1 MKLTNLQRYI
11 PDDFFW
17 GDDIQY
23 FIDATG
29 KDWYKSLPKF
39 TKKYSLAIENDTGVI
54 RSISEDASRLY
65 PGGLTVVDVDSI
77 PDGCDIFGGWV
88 FDGEKVIP
96 RQYTNEELKRQ
107 AEEKKQTLNA
117 EAEAAIA
124 PLSRSVKLG
133 MSTAQET
140 SLLTEWERYSV
151 LLSRINTSKPL
162 EIVWPDKPDQQGLD

>member
-1 MKLTNLQRYI
+1 MKLINLQRYI
-11 PDDFFW
+11 PDEFFL

-88 FDGEKVIP
+88 FDGKKVIP
-96 RQYTNEELKRQ
+96 RTYAPEESQRQ
-107 AEEKKQTLNA
+107 AEEKKKTLNDHA
-117 EAEAAIA
+117 ESAIA
-124 PLSRSVKLG
+124 PLLRAVKLG
-133 MSTAQET
+133 MATDQET

-151 LLSRINTSKPL
+151 LLSRIDASKPL
-162 EIVWPDKPDQQGLD
+162 DIVWPEVPDNVA

>member
-1 MKLTNLQRYI
+1 MKLINLQRYI
-11 PDDFFW
+11 PDEFFL

-23 FIDATG
+23 FIDSTG

-88 FDGEKVIP
+88 FDGKKVIP
-96 RQYTNEELKRQ
+96 RVYEPEELQRQ
-107 AEEKKQTLNA
+107 AEAKKKTIIDD
-117 EAEAAIA
+117 AEAAIS
-124 PLSRSVKLG
+124 PLSRAVKLG
-133 MSTAQET
+133 MATAQET
-140 SLLTEWERYSV
+140 SMLTEWERYSV
-151 LLSRINTSKPL
+151 LLSRIDTSKPL
-162 EIVWPDKPDQQGLD
+162 EIVWPDKPDQ

>member
-1 MKLTNLQRYI
+1 MKLINLQRYI
-11 PDDFFW
+11 PDEFFW

-88 FDGEKVIP
+88 FDGKKVVP
-96 RQYTNEELKRQ
+96 RTYAPEELQRQ
-107 AEEKKQTLNA
+107 VEAKKQTLLADA
-117 EAEAAIA
+117 ETVIA
-124 PLSRSVKLG
+124 PLERAVRLE
-133 MSTAQET
+133 MA
-140 SLLTEWERYSV
+140 TEEEIRRLDAWERYSV
-151 LLSRINTSKPL
+151 LLNRTDESTR
-162 EIVWPDKPDQQGLD
+162 EWPPRPE